1 MILLSTVLAVAVLF
15 LCLYAA
21 INDISR
27 LTIPNWLNG
36 LIAALGF
43 AALGVSGL
51 PLAEIGIHVGIAL
64 AVFVV
69 SFILFSFGVFGGGD
83 AKMIPA
89 VALWMGP
96 VAMAPFMFWMALIG
110 GMIGIVGIVSKKAPL
125 PHNAP
130 TWMWNALSK
139 GEGLP
144 YGVAIAGGVFVAAPH
159 SPLFQ
164 SALNSLNL
172 IG

>member
-1 MILLSTVLAVAVLF
+1 MIFVSTCLAFAGLC
-15 LCLYAA
+15 LCLYGALS
-21 INDISR
+21 DITR
-27 LTIPNWLNG
+27 LTIPNWVNG
-36 LIAALGF
+36 MIAALGF
-43 AALGVSGL
+43 AALGLSS
-51 PLAEIGIHVGIAL
+51 LALGEIGLHIGIAL
-64 AVFVV
+64 AAFVA

-96 VAMAPFMFWMALIG
+96 VAMAPFLLWMALIG
-110 GMIGIVGIVSKKAPL
+110 GVIGIIGMISQKAPL

-144 YGVAIAGGVFVAAPH
+144 YGVAIAAGAFVAAPH
-159 SPLFQ
+159 SPLFEP
-164 SALNSLNL
+164 AFNALNL